1 MITKEE
7 VLKDIYK
14 LSEEFDIRMFSND
27 DFVPVYLNF
36 SKAEYLTYINL
47 PINTTKN

>member
-1 MITKEE
+1 MTKEE

-27 DFVPVYLNF
+27 DIVPLYLDFN
-36 SKAEYLTYINL
+36 KAEYSAKVIL
-47 PINTTKN
+47 PVSSSKH